1 MWWIYGR
8 LLADAVVISALRFN
22 REVYSAEFTVGLL
35 ADAVVISALT
45 RLWRAPEISV
55 IQGDHSDTRP
65 GDLRVWLHEITMT
78 S

>member
-1 MWWIYGR
+1 MSSQGAALIYF
-8 LLADAVVISALRFN
+8 LHLTVLQLALP
-22 REVYSAEFTVGLL
+22 
-35 ADAVVISALT
+35 LT
-45 RLWRAPEISV
+45 RLWRGPEISV